1 MISPKCAVIL
11 PLVRFLTLQA
21 FLRNLEA
28 ATRLFLRDEALELEN
43 DSGIVMVFAPWEG
56 SE

>member
-1 MISPKCAVIL
+1 MDL
-11 PLVRFLTLQA
+11 EQA

-28 ATRLFLRDEALELEN
+28 ATRLFLRGEALELEN
-43 DSGIVMVFAPWEG
+43 DAGVVMVFAPWEG